1 MKKNEGFDKNLSFL
15 QFSIMRR
22 AFSHGKY
29 DLHIHASIKFS
40 ALEEYY
46 RRRPHITNTL
56 KKCVTIEKI
65 DQTNPNGFHICSI
78 SKERD
83 SQALKKVIKIILIDS
98 HARSSEISNSLKPKF

>member
-29 DLHIHASIKFS
+29 IHASIKFS

-46 RRRPHITNTL
+46 RRRPHITNAQ
-56 KKCVTIEKI
+56 KKYVTIEKI

-83 SQALKKVIKIILIDS
+83 SQALKKVIKIISIDS